1 MTTGISRLRTKH
13 ALAMAWLVLTIPPAP
28 LLWASTKAMET
39 GVDVSILPGIS
50 AILQNMG
57 AQRIPQD
64 AAAFFCIFAVA
75 TWMLVQ
81 LQALLAD
88 VRQRQPTG
96 FRKEPAAHFAFT
108 LLWAWPAS
116 MILSHHPVLPGLA
129 AAAEVLTFVALTGI
143 AWRFSVCR
151 TRPGDPT
158 SSLFGQ
164 LKPALRDIRNAPGIR
179 KISLGKT
186 PPPAPDGGTQISNAT
201 PKRRWSRPRN
211 NGRLRDLLDTP
222 VSTIVPDV

>member
-13 ALAMAWLVLTIPPAP
+13 ALAMAWLALTIPPVP

-50 AILQNMG
+50 AVLQNMG

-64 AAAFFCIFAVA
+64 TAAFFCIFAVA

-96 FRKEPAAHFAFT
+96 FRKEPARP
-108 LLWAWPAS
+108 LCLYPA
-116 MILSHHPVLPGLA
+116 LGLA
-129 AAAEVLTFVALTGI
+129 GIHDSQPPSGTARTG
-143 AWRFSVCR
+143 RRGRSV
-151 TRPGDPT
+151 
-158 SSLFGQ
+158 
-164 LKPALRDIRNAPGIR
+164 DIRSPDGHSLAVERLPNPARRSHVVAVRPAEAGTPGHPER
-179 KISLGKT
+179 PRDQKISLGKT
-186 PPPAPDGGTQISNAT
+186 PPPAPDG
-201 PKRRWSRPRN
+201 
-211 NGRLRDLLDTP
+211 RDADQ
-222 VSTIVPDV
+222 